1 MAFEIHWLRR
11 ASNELDA
18 IHQFYSE
25 FASEQV
31 AKRRIGIIIH
41 SVDLLHTMPYL
52 GRMDEDFTHI
62 RSYRYL
68 IVLTYKVY
76 YFVEDDGVYIASI
89 WDCRQGGA
97 AFI

>member
-31 AKRRIGIIIH
+31 AKC
-41 SVDLLHTMPYL
+41 
-52 GRMDEDFTHI
+52 
-62 RSYRYL
+62 
-68 IVLTYKVY
+68 IVLLRMTAYTSHLY
-76 YFVEDDGVYIASI
+76 GIA
-89 WDCRQGGA
+89 DKAVQP
-97 AFI
+97 

>member
-41 SVDLLHTMPYL
+41 SVDLLQTMPYL

-89 WDCRQGGA
+89 LDCRQGGA